1 MENIEQIV
9 IYSAIIV
16 IGYLIGSIPFGFII
30 GKLHGI
36 DIRKVGSGNIGATN
50 VTRSVGKVA
59 GKICFLLDFCKGLL
73 PVLALNLLVSKG
85 WLTAPAGGVGT
96 AVMILAVVLGHM
108 FSCYLKFTGG
118 KGIACA
124 VGGLAAIVPLPALG
138 AFLIWLAV
146 FKLSGYVS
154 LGSITGAVMLPV
166 LVWLLGVLK
175 ISSVQSPGMMI
186 FFTLLALVAVWTH
199 RSNIKRLLNGTENS
213 FRKKPANEQ

>member
-73 PVLALNLLVSKG
+73 PVLALNLLVGKG
-85 WLTAPAGGVGT
+85 IITAPAGGVGT

-124 VGGLAAIVPLPALG
+124 VGGLAAVVPLPALG

-166 LVWLLGVLK
+166 LVWLSGVLK
-175 ISSVQSPGMMI
+175 ISPVQSPGMMI

-199 RSNIKRLLNGTENS
+199 RSNIKRLREGTENS
-213 FRKKPANEQ
+213 FKK